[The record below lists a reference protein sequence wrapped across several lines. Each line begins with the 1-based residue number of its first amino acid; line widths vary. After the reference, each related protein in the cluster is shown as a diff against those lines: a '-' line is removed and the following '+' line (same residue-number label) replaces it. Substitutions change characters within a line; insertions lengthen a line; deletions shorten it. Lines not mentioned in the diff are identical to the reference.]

1 MTSILEQATAIPA
14 GTWTLDPV
22 HSTFDFAVRR
32 TGAALFRGTFDDFSA
47 TLHDGVLSGT
57 ATVASLRV
65 NDENLNGHL
74 LSPDFFDA
82 ERHPEI
88 RIETAPF
95 RLEGGELVADGT
107 LDLKGI
113 RKPIRLRGSV
123 SGPIPH
129 PSGAEHLGLS
139 LEAVVDRTEFGVSWN
154 MELPGG
160 GQALANEVK
169 LTAELELTREA

>member
-1 MTSILEQATAIPA
+1 MTSILDQTTAVPA

-32 TGAALFRGTFDDFSA
+32 TGAALFRGTFDNFSV
-47 TLHDGVLSGT
+47 TLRDGAIVGT
-57 ATVASLRV
+57 AEVSSLRV
-65 NDENLNGHL
+65 NDEGLNGHL

-88 RIETAPF
+88 RIETSPL
-95 RLEGGELVADGT
+95 RVDGDSLVAEGT

-113 RKPIRLRGSV
+113 RKPIQIRGSI
-123 SGPIPH
+123 SGPTPH
-129 PSGAEHLGLS
+129 PSGSDHLGLS

-160 GQALANEVK
+160 GQALSNEVK
-169 LTAELELTREA
+169 LTAELELAKEA